1 MEPVGKASVDRF
13 SKGAD
18 MSLFAAPL
26 QIAAASAAVVWPLA
40 AGATLVLWTK
50 ARAAERRRK
59 LALIEGRLQGMF
71 RTVEAQ
77 PVPDR
82 LDLVVEALE
91 EHAEITAAV
100 AKSPRRLRRRKA
112 APAN

>member
-1 MEPVGKASVDRF
+1 
-13 SKGAD
+13 

-26 QIAAASAAVVWPLA
+26 QIAAASAAVIWPLA
-40 AGATLVLWTK
+40 AGATLVLWTR

-59 LALIEGRLQGMF
+59 LALIEGGLHGMF
-71 RTVEAQ
+71 RTVETQ

-82 LDLVVEALE
+82 LQLVMEALE

-100 AKSPRRLRRRKA
+100 AKSGHRRKA
-112 APAN
+112 APAD

>member
-1 MEPVGKASVDRF
+1 MKPVGEASVDRF

-59 LALIEGRLQGMF
+59 LALIEGGLQGMF
-71 RTVEAQ
+71 RTVETQA
-77 PVPDR
+77 VPDR
-82 LDLVVEALE
+82 LNLVIEALE

-100 AKSPRRLRRRKA
+100 AKPRHRGRRRT
-112 APAN
+112 APAR